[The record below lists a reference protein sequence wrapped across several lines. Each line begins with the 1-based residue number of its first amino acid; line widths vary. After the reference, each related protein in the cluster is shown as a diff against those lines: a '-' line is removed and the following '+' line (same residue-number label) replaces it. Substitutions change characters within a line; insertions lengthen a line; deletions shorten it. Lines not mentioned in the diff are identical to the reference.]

1 MRVDRG
7 PTKPYDLVV
16 FDCDGVLVDS
26 ERLLVPID
34 TAILNEL
41 GWPITEAEVAERFLG
56 RSAAECDL
64 DIERQLGQP
73 IPDDVQRE
81 VDRRYEEAFRTSL
94 EPVEGVIE
102 VLDALDQAG
111 VETCV
116 ASSGTWRRLQLSLGL
131 TGLLARFDGR
141 IFSADEVARGKPE
154 PDLFLL
160 AAERLGADPTR
171 CAVVEDSPYGI
182 EAAFR
187 AAMTPFAYLGGLVP
201 GERLTATGAR
211 GFVRMRDLV
220 PLLLGSDAYA
230 LGEELPVVGG
240 VAEDQLG

>member
-1 MRVDRG
+1 MHDRRHRG
-7 PTKPYDLVV
+7 RFELVI
-16 FDCDGVLVDS
+16 FDCDGVLIDS

-34 TAILNEL
+34 AAILNEL
-41 GWPITEAEVAERFLG
+41 GWPITESEVAERFLG

-64 DIERQLGQP
+64 DIERRLGRP
-73 IPDDVQRE
+73 IPAEVQAE

-94 EPVEGVIE
+94 EPVEGVVD
-102 VLDALDQAG
+102 VLDALDRAG
-111 VETCV
+111 IDTCV
-116 ASSGTWRRLQLSLGL
+116 ASSSSWKRLQLSLGL

-171 CAVVEDSPYGI
+171 SAVVEDSPYGI
-182 EAAFR
+182 EAALR
-187 AAMTPFAYLGGLVP
+187 AQMTPFAYLGGLVP

-211 GFVRMRDLV
+211 GFSRMRDLP
-220 PLLLGSDAYA
+220 PLLLCSEPDA

-240 VAEDQLG
+240 VAEDELG